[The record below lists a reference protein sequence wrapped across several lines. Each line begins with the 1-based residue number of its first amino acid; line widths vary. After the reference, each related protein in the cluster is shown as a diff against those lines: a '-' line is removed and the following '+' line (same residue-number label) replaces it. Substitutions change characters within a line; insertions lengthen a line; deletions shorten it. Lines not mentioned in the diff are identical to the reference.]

1 MTQQRNAKEEKTIG
15 LLKPLELAE
24 ILVPAT
30 REDEYCEKEG
40 YCVSHDSLTG
50 NPFKFKSV
58 PESFVL
64 QPLDKHYSKLIQT
77 VLLISLADDLRFS
90 FCSATTDNPVF
101 VGKEVLAYR
110 IERNDICCEY
120 LVYQLSLKFQ
130 TRISQDNFL
139 SIKIEFPSFNNI
151 LSKESQKNEY
161 KLALREYRMSIV
173 QEYDLQEMIDEMKQ
187 EFINE
192 VRMRKHD
199 MGSHLSELASIK
211 ELMEMYLERMNEP
224 HFESH
229 MKELINTLT
238 NELNKLYDSVSLLTR
253 EDAFGKPERI
263 NIDEFLCDYWEVKP
277 EHGEDED
284 LDYDIDQ
291 YSFNK
296 AGIYVPESFTTDE
309 QEQLSRLL
317 RGHRMQEYKRLL
329 FAPRPHRVADAYV
342 NIAPEDLRIM
352 LDTIIDN
359 ARRHGFSDDESYK
372 NIFIQLFVDASC
384 KYFIVDIFNN
394 GKPLPCGM
402 NKELYGLKG
411 EKAGENAHTGLGGY
425 RVKSIVEHYGGDYN
439 IEDVYDEEGLH
450 AGVSVKLYL
459 PIAK

>member
-1 MTQQRNAKEEKTIG
+1 MTQQRNTKNDKSYKS
-15 LLKPLELAE
+15 LKSLKLGE
-24 ILVPAT
+24 ILVSVT
-30 REDEYCEKEG
+30 REGDYSEKSG
-40 YCVSHDSLTG
+40 HCVSCDGLTN
-50 NPFKFKSV
+50 NPFKFKSAPV
-58 PESFVL
+58 DFPQNS
-64 QPLDKHYSKLIQT
+64 LDKHYSKFTQT
-77 VLLISLADDLRFS
+77 LLLISLADGLRFS

-101 VGKEVLAYR
+101 VSEEVQAYR

-130 TRISQDNFL
+130 TGISQDNFL
-139 SIKIEFPSFNNI
+139 SIKIEFPSFNDI

-173 QEYDLQEMIDEMKQ
+173 QEYDLQEMIVEMKQ

-229 MKELINTLT
+229 MKELINTFAD
-238 NELNKLYDSVSLLTR
+238 ELNKLYDSVNLLTR
-253 EDAFGKPERI
+253 EDTFGKSERI
-263 NIDEFLCDYWEVKP
+263 NIDGFLHDYWEVKP
-277 EHGEDED
+277 EHGED
-284 LDYDIDQ
+284 LDYDRIT
-291 YSFNK
+291 YSLEK
-296 AGIYVPESFTTDE
+296 AGIYVPDCFSEDE
-309 QEQLSRLL
+309 WEQTLEMAREVGWQKFLNS
-317 RGHRMQEYKRLL
+317 GPWPSY
-329 FAPRPHRVADAYV
+329 RVADAYV

-439 IEDVYDEEGLH
+439 IEDVYD
-450 AGVSVKLYL
+450 
-459 PIAK
+459 

>member
-1 MTQQRNAKEEKTIG
+1 MTQQRNTKNDKSYKS
-15 LLKPLELAE
+15 LKSLKLGE
-24 ILVPAT
+24 ILVPVT
-30 REDEYCEKEG
+30 REGVYSEKSG
-40 YCVSHDSLTG
+40 HCVSCDGLTN
-50 NPFKFKSV
+50 NPFKFKSAPV
-58 PESFVL
+58 DFPQNS
-64 QPLDKHYSKLIQT
+64 LDKHYSKFTQT
-77 VLLISLADDLRFS
+77 LLLISLADGLRFS

-101 VGKEVLAYR
+101 VSEEVQAYR

-130 TRISQDNFL
+130 TGISQDNFL
-139 SIKIEFPSFNNI
+139 SIKIEFPSFNDI

-211 ELMEMYLERMNEP
+211 ELMEIYLERINEP

-229 MKELINTLT
+229 MKELVNTLA

-253 EDAFGKPERI
+253 EEAFGKPERI
-263 NIDEFLCDYWEVKP
+263 NIDEFLYDYWEVKP
-277 EHGEDED
+277 GHGED
-284 LDYDIDQ
+284 LDYDRSTS
-291 YSFNK
+291 SFEK
-296 AGIYVPESFTTDE
+296 AGIYVPNYFSEDE
-309 QEQLSRLL
+309 WEQTLEML
-317 RGHRMQEYKRLL
+317 REGDWKKFPNSGPSY
-329 FAPRPHRVADAYV
+329 RVADAYV

-439 IEDVYDEEGLH
+439 IEDVYDDEGLH

-459 PIAK
+459 PITK

>member
-15 LLKPLELAE
+15 SLKSLELGE

-64 QPLDKHYSKLIQT
+64 QPLDKHYSKLTQT

-130 TRISQDNFL
+130 TAISLDNFL
-139 SIKIEFPSFNNI
+139 SIKIEFPSFNDI

-229 MKELINTLT
+229 MKELINSLT

-263 NIDEFLCDYWEVKP
+263 NIDGFLHDYWEVKP
-277 EHGEDED
+277 GHGED

-296 AGIYVPESFTTDE
+296 AGIYVPEYFTTDE

-317 RGHRMQEYKRLL
+317 RGHRMQEHKRLL
-329 FAPRPHRVADAYV
+329 LAPRPHRGADAYG
-342 NIAPEDLRIM
+342 NIDLE
-352 LDTIIDN
+352 
-359 ARRHGFSDDESYK
+359 A
-372 NIFIQLFVDASC
+372 
-384 KYFIVDIFNN
+384 
-394 GKPLPCGM
+394 
-402 NKELYGLKG
+402 
-411 EKAGENAHTGLGGY
+411 
-425 RVKSIVEHYGGDYN
+425 
-439 IEDVYDEEGLH
+439 
-450 AGVSVKLYL
+450 
-459 PIAK
+459 

>member
-15 LLKPLELAE
+15 SLKPLELAE

-64 QPLDKHYSKLIQT
+64 QPLDKHYSKLTQT

-130 TRISQDNFL
+130 TAISLDNLL
-139 SIKIEFPSFNNI
+139 SIKIEFPSFNDI
-151 LSKESQKNEY
+151 LSKENQKNEY

-173 QEYDLQEMIDEMKQ
+173 QEYDLQGMIDEMKQ

-211 ELMEMYLERMNEP
+211 ELMEIYLERINEP
-224 HFESH
+224 HFEPH
-229 MKELINTLT
+229 MKELINTFAD
-238 NELNKLYDSVSLLTR
+238 ELNKLYDSVSLLTR
-253 EDAFGKPERI
+253 EDTFGKSKRI
-263 NIDEFLCDYWEVKP
+263 NIDEFLYDYWEVKP
-277 EHGEDED
+277 EHGED
-284 LDYDIDQ
+284 LDYDRNT
-291 YSFNK
+291 YSFEE
-296 AGIYVPESFTTDE
+296 AGIYVPNYFSEDE
-309 QEQLSRLL
+309 YEKTLEKVREVGWQKFLNSEPS
-317 RGHRMQEYKRLL
+317 Y
-329 FAPRPHRVADAYV
+329 RVADAYV

-359 ARRHGFSDDESYK
+359 ARRHGFSEDGSYK
-372 NIFIQLFVDASC
+372 NISIELCVDASC
-384 KYFIVDIFNN
+384 KYFIVNIFNN

-439 IEDVYDEEGLH
+439 IEDVYDKEGLH

>member
-15 LLKPLELAE
+15 SLKPLELAE

-40 YCVSHDSLTG
+40 YCVSYDSLTG

-64 QPLDKHYSKLIQT
+64 QPLDKHYSKLTQN

-101 VGKEVLAYR
+101 VGKEMLAYR

-130 TRISQDNFL
+130 TGISQDNFL

-211 ELMEMYLERMNEP
+211 ELMEIYLERINEP
-224 HFESH
+224 HFEPH
-229 MKELINTLT
+229 MKELINTFAD
-238 NELNKLYDSVSLLTR
+238 ELNKLYDSVNLLTR
-253 EDAFGKPERI
+253 EDTFGKSERI
-263 NIDEFLCDYWEVKP
+263 NIDGFLHDYWEVKP
-277 EHGEDED
+277 EHGED
-284 LDYDIDQ
+284 LDYDRIT
-291 YSFNK
+291 YSLEK
-296 AGIYVPESFTTDE
+296 AGIYVPDCFSEDE
-309 QEQLSRLL
+309 WEQTLEMAREVGWQKFLNS
-317 RGHRMQEYKRLL
+317 GPWPSY
-329 FAPRPHRVADAYV
+329 RVADAYV

-384 KYFIVDIFNN
+384 KYFIVDVFNN

>member
-15 LLKPLELAE
+15 SLKPLELAE

-40 YCVSHDSLTG
+40 YCVSYDSLTG

-64 QPLDKHYSKLIQT
+64 QPLDKHYSKLTQN

-130 TRISQDNFL
+130 TAISLDNFL
-139 SIKIEFPSFNNI
+139 SIKIEFPSFNDI
-151 LSKESQKNEY
+151 LSKENQKNEY

-173 QEYDLQEMIDEMKQ
+173 QEYDLQGMIDEMKQ

-211 ELMEMYLERMNEP
+211 ELMEIYLERINEP
-224 HFESH
+224 HFEPH
-229 MKELINTLT
+229 MKELINTFAD
-238 NELNKLYDSVSLLTR
+238 ELNKLYDSVNLLTR
-253 EDAFGKPERI
+253 EDTFGKSERI
-263 NIDEFLCDYWEVKP
+263 NIDGFLHDYWEVKP
-277 EHGEDED
+277 EHGED
-284 LDYDIDQ
+284 LDYDRIT
-291 YSFNK
+291 YSLEK
-296 AGIYVPESFTTDE
+296 AGIYVPDCFSEDE
-309 QEQLSRLL
+309 WEQTLEMAREVGWQKFLNS
-317 RGHRMQEYKRLL
+317 GPWPSY
-329 FAPRPHRVADAYV
+329 RVADAYV

-359 ARRHGFSDDESYK
+359 ARRHGFADDESYK
-372 NIFIQLFVDASC
+372 NIFMQLFVDASC

>member
-15 LLKPLELAE
+15 SLKPLELGE
-24 ILVPAT
+24 ILVLAT

-64 QPLDKHYSKLIQT
+64 QPLDKHYSKLTQT

-130 TRISQDNFL
+130 TAISLDNFL
-139 SIKIEFPSFNNI
+139 SIKIEFPSFNDI

-211 ELMEMYLERMNEP
+211 ELMEIYLERINEP
-224 HFESH
+224 HFEPH
-229 MKELINTLT
+229 MKELINTFAD
-238 NELNKLYDSVSLLTR
+238 ELNKLYVSVNLLTR
-253 EDAFGKPERI
+253 EDTFGKSERI
-263 NIDEFLCDYWEVKP
+263 NIDGFLHDYWEVKP
-277 EHGEDED
+277 EHGED
-284 LDYDIDQ
+284 LDYDRIT
-291 YSFNK
+291 YSLEK
-296 AGIYVPESFTTDE
+296 AGIYVPNCFSEDE
-309 QEQLSRLL
+309 YEKTLEKVREVGWQKFLNSEPS
-317 RGHRMQEYKRLL
+317 Y
-329 FAPRPHRVADAYV
+329 RVADAYV

>member
-1 MTQQRNAKEEKTIG
+1 MTQQRNTKNEKSYKS
-15 LLKPLELAE
+15 LKSLELGE

-30 REDEYCEKEG
+30 REDEYCDKEG
-40 YCVSHDSLTG
+40 HCVSYDSLTN
-50 NPFKFKSV
+50 NPFKFKSA
-58 PESFVL
+58 PENFALKS
-64 QPLDKHYSKLIQT
+64 LDKHYSKLTQT
-77 VLLISLADDLRFS
+77 VLLISLADGLRFS

-130 TRISQDNFL
+130 TGILQDNFL
-139 SIKIEFPSFNNI
+139 SIKVEFPSFNDI

-211 ELMEMYLERMNEP
+211 ELMEIYLERINEP
-224 HFESH
+224 HFELH
-229 MKELINTLT
+229 MRELVNTLAD
-238 NELNKLYDSVSLLTR
+238 ELNKLYESVNLLTR
-253 EDAFGKPERI
+253 EDVFGKSERI
-263 NIDEFLCDYWEVKP
+263 NIDAFLYDYWEMKP
-277 EHGEDED
+277 EHGED
-284 LDYDIDQ
+284 LDYGIDPF
-291 YSFNK
+291 SFNK
-296 AGIYVPESFTTDE
+296 VGIYVPEYFTEDE
-309 QEQLSRLL
+309 MEQFGRLL
-317 RGHRMQEYKRLL
+317 REGRTQEYLKLMY
-329 FAPRPHRVADAYV
+329 APRPHRVTDAYV

-372 NIFIQLFVDASC
+372 NIFIELCVDASC

-450 AGVSVKLYL
+450 VGVSVKLYL

>member
-15 LLKPLELAE
+15 SLKPLELAE

-64 QPLDKHYSKLIQT
+64 QPLDKHYSKLTQT

-130 TRISQDNFL
+130 TAISLDNFL
-139 SIKIEFPSFNNI
+139 SIKIEFPSFNDI
-151 LSKESQKNEY
+151 LSKENQKNEY

-173 QEYDLQEMIDEMKQ
+173 QEYDLQGMIDEMKQ

-211 ELMEMYLERMNEP
+211 ELMEIYLERINEP
-224 HFESH
+224 HFEPH
-229 MKELINTLT
+229 MKELINTFAD
-238 NELNKLYDSVSLLTR
+238 ELNKLYDSVNLLTR
-253 EDAFGKPERI
+253 EDTFGKSERI
-263 NIDEFLCDYWEVKP
+263 NIDGFLHDYWEVKP
-277 EHGEDED
+277 EHGED
-284 LDYDIDQ
+284 LDYDRIT
-291 YSFNK
+291 YSLEK
-296 AGIYVPESFTTDE
+296 AGIYVPDCFSEDE
-309 QEQLSRLL
+309 WEQTLEMAREVGWQKFLNS
-317 RGHRMQEYKRLL
+317 GPWPSY
-329 FAPRPHRVADAYV
+329 RVADAYV

-359 ARRHGFSDDESYK
+359 ARRHGFADDESYK

>member
-15 LLKPLELAE
+15 SLKSLELAE

-64 QPLDKHYSKLIQT
+64 QPLDKHYSKLTQT

-130 TRISQDNFL
+130 TAISLDNFL

-173 QEYDLQEMIDEMKQ
+173 QEYDLQGMIDEMKQ

-211 ELMEMYLERMNEP
+211 ELMEIYLERINEP
-224 HFESH
+224 LFEPH
-229 MKELINTLT
+229 MKELINTFAD
-238 NELNKLYDSVSLLTR
+238 ELNKLYDSVNLLTR
-253 EDAFGKPERI
+253 EDTFGKSERI
-263 NIDEFLCDYWEVKP
+263 NIDGFLHDYWEVKP
-277 EHGEDED
+277 EHGED
-284 LDYDIDQ
+284 LDYDRIT
-291 YSFNK
+291 YSLEK
-296 AGIYVPESFTTDE
+296 AGIYVPDCFSEDE
-309 QEQLSRLL
+309 WEQTLEMAREVGWQKFLNS
-317 RGHRMQEYKRLL
+317 GPWPSY
-329 FAPRPHRVADAYV
+329 RVADAYV

-359 ARRHGFSDDESYK
+359 ARRHGFSDEESYK

>member
-15 LLKPLELAE
+15 SLKSLELGE

-64 QPLDKHYSKLIQT
+64 QPLDKHYSKLTQT

-130 TRISQDNFL
+130 TGISQDNFL
-139 SIKIEFPSFNNI
+139 SIKIEFPSFNDI

-211 ELMEMYLERMNEP
+211 ELMEIYLERINEP
-224 HFESH
+224 HFEPH
-229 MKELINTLT
+229 MKELINTFAD
-238 NELNKLYDSVSLLTR
+238 ELNKLYDSVNLLTR
-253 EDAFGKPERI
+253 EDTFGKSERI
-263 NIDEFLCDYWEVKP
+263 NIDGFLHDYWEVKP
-277 EHGEDED
+277 EHGED
-284 LDYDIDQ
+284 LDYDRIT
-291 YSFNK
+291 YSLEK
-296 AGIYVPESFTTDE
+296 AGIYVPDCFSEDE
-309 QEQLSRLL
+309 WEQTLEMAREVGWQKFLNS
-317 RGHRMQEYKRLL
+317 GPWPSY
-329 FAPRPHRVADAYV
+329 RVADAYV

>member
-1 MTQQRNAKEEKTIG
+1 MTQQRNTKNDKSYKS
-15 LLKPLELAE
+15 LKSLKLGE
-24 ILVPAT
+24 ILVPVT
-30 REDEYCEKEG
+30 REGDYSEKSG
-40 YCVSHDSLTG
+40 HCVSCDGLTN
-50 NPFKFKSV
+50 NPFKFKSAPV
-58 PESFVL
+58 DFPQNS
-64 QPLDKHYSKLIQT
+64 LDKHYSKFTQT
-77 VLLISLADDLRFS
+77 LLLISLADGLRFS

-101 VGKEVLAYR
+101 VSEEVQAYR

-130 TRISQDNFL
+130 TGISQDNFL

-229 MKELINTLT
+229 MKELINSLT

-253 EDAFGKPERI
+253 EDVFGKPERI
-263 NIDEFLCDYWEVKP
+263 NIDGFLHDYWEVKP
-277 EHGEDED
+277 EHGED
-284 LDYDIDQ
+284 LDYDRNT
-291 YSFNK
+291 YSFEK
-296 AGIYVPESFTTDE
+296 AGIYVPNYFSEDE
-309 QEQLSRLL
+309 WEQTLEKVREVGWQKFLNS
-317 RGHRMQEYKRLL
+317 EPSY
-329 FAPRPHRVADAYV
+329 RVADAYV

>member
-1 MTQQRNAKEEKTIG
+1 MTQQRNTKKEKSYKS
-15 LLKPLELAE
+15 LKSLELGE
-24 ILVPAT
+24 ILVPVT
-30 REDEYCEKEG
+30 REGECCEKKG
-40 YCVSHDSLTG
+40 HCVSYDSLTN
-50 NPFKFKSV
+50 NPFKFKSA
-58 PESFVL
+58 PEDFALKS
-64 QPLDKHYSKLIQT
+64 LDKHYSRFTQT
-77 VLLISLADDLRFS
+77 LLLISLVDGLRFS
-90 FCSATTDNPVF
+90 FCFATTDNPVF
-101 VGKEVLAYR
+101 VSEEVQAYR

-130 TRISQDNFL
+130 TGILQDNFI
-139 SIKIEFPSFNNI
+139 SIKIEFPSFNDI

-161 KLALREYRMSIV
+161 KLALREYRMGIV

-199 MGSHLSELASIK
+199 MGSHLSELAATK
-211 ELMEMYLERMNEP
+211 ELMKIYLERINEP
-224 HFESH
+224 HFEPH
-229 MKELINTLT
+229 MKELINTLA

-253 EDAFGKPERI
+253 EDTFGKPERI
-263 NIDEFLCDYWEVKP
+263 NIDGFLYDYWDMKP
-277 EHGEDED
+277 EHGED
-284 LDYDIDQ
+284 LDYDRNT
-291 YSFNK
+291 YSFEK
-296 AGIYVPESFTTDE
+296 AGIYVPNYFSEDE
-309 QEQLSRLL
+309 LEQTLEMVREVGWIKFLNSKPS
-317 RGHRMQEYKRLL
+317 Y
-329 FAPRPHRVADAYV
+329 RVADAYV
-342 NIAPEDLRIM
+342 NIAPEDLRVM

-372 NIFIQLFVDASC
+372 NISIELRVDASC

-394 GKPLPCGM
+394 GKPLPCGI

-439 IEDVYDEEGLH
+439 IEDVYDKEGLH

>member
-15 LLKPLELAE
+15 SLKPLELAE

-64 QPLDKHYSKLIQT
+64 QPLDKHYSKLTQT

-130 TRISQDNFL
+130 TAISLDNFL
-139 SIKIEFPSFNNI
+139 SIKIEFPSFNDI
-151 LSKESQKNEY
+151 LSKKNQKNEY

-173 QEYDLQEMIDEMKQ
+173 QEYDLQGMIDEMKQ

-211 ELMEMYLERMNEP
+211 ELMEIYLERINEP
-224 HFESH
+224 HFEPH
-229 MKELINTLT
+229 MKELINTFAD
-238 NELNKLYDSVSLLTR
+238 ELNKLYDSVNLLTR
-253 EDAFGKPERI
+253 EDTFGKSERI
-263 NIDEFLCDYWEVKP
+263 NLDGFLHDYWEVKP
-277 EHGEDED
+277 EHGED
-284 LDYDIDQ
+284 LDYDRIT
-291 YSFNK
+291 YSLEK
-296 AGIYVPESFTTDE
+296 AGIYVPDCFSEDE
-309 QEQLSRLL
+309 WEQTLEMAREVGWQKFLNS
-317 RGHRMQEYKRLL
+317 GPWPSY
-329 FAPRPHRVADAYV
+329 RVADAYV

-359 ARRHGFSDDESYK
+359 ARRHGFTDDESYK

>member
-15 LLKPLELAE
+15 SLKPLELAE

-64 QPLDKHYSKLIQT
+64 QPLDKHYSKLTQT

-130 TRISQDNFL
+130 TAISLDNFL
-139 SIKIEFPSFNNI
+139 SIKIEFPSFNDI
-151 LSKESQKNEY
+151 LSKENQKNEY

-173 QEYDLQEMIDEMKQ
+173 QEYDLQGMIDEMKQ

-211 ELMEMYLERMNEP
+211 ELMEIYLERINEP

-229 MKELINTLT
+229 MKELVNTLA

-253 EDAFGKPERI
+253 EEAFGKPERI
-263 NIDEFLCDYWEVKP
+263 NIDEFLYDYWEVKP
-277 EHGEDED
+277 KHGED
-284 LDYDIDQ
+284 LDYDRSTS
-291 YSFNK
+291 SFEK
-296 AGIYVPESFTTDE
+296 AGIYVPNYFSEDE
-309 QEQLSRLL
+309 WEQTLEML
-317 RGHRMQEYKRLL
+317 REGDWKR
-329 FAPRPHRVADAYV
+329 FPNSGPSYRVADAYV

>member
-15 LLKPLELAE
+15 SLKPLELAE

-40 YCVSHDSLTG
+40 YCVSYDSLTG

-64 QPLDKHYSKLIQT
+64 QPLDKHYSKLTQT

-130 TRISQDNFL
+130 TAISLDNFL
-139 SIKIEFPSFNNI
+139 SIKIEFPSFNDI
-151 LSKESQKNEY
+151 LSKENQKNEY

-173 QEYDLQEMIDEMKQ
+173 QEYDLQGMIDEMKQ

-211 ELMEMYLERMNEP
+211 ELMEIYLERINEP
-224 HFESH
+224 HFEPH
-229 MKELINTLT
+229 MKELINTFAD
-238 NELNKLYDSVSLLTR
+238 ELNKLYDSVNLLTR
-253 EDAFGKPERI
+253 EDTFGKSERI
-263 NIDEFLCDYWEVKP
+263 NIDGFLHDYWEVKP
-277 EHGEDED
+277 EHGED
-284 LDYDIDQ
+284 LDYDRIT
-291 YSFNK
+291 YSLEK
-296 AGIYVPESFTTDE
+296 AGIYVPDCFSEDE
-309 QEQLSRLL
+309 WEQTLEMAREVGWQKFLNS
-317 RGHRMQEYKRLL
+317 GPWPSY
-329 FAPRPHRVADAYV
+329 RVADAYV

-359 ARRHGFSDDESYK
+359 ARRHGFADDESYK

>member
-15 LLKPLELAE
+15 SLKSLELAE

-40 YCVSHDSLTG
+40 YCVSYDSLTG

-64 QPLDKHYSKLIQT
+64 QPLDKHYSKLTQN

-130 TRISQDNFL
+130 TAISLDNFL
-139 SIKIEFPSFNNI
+139 SIKIEFPSFNDI

-173 QEYDLQEMIDEMKQ
+173 QEYDLQGMIDEMKQ

-211 ELMEMYLERMNEP
+211 ELMEIYLERINEP
-224 HFESH
+224 HFEPH
-229 MKELINTLT
+229 MKELINTFAD
-238 NELNKLYDSVSLLTR
+238 ELNKLYDSVNLLTR
-253 EDAFGKPERI
+253 EDTFGKSERI
-263 NIDEFLCDYWEVKP
+263 NIDGFLHDYWEVKP
-277 EHGEDED
+277 EHGED
-284 LDYDIDQ
+284 LDYDRIT
-291 YSFNK
+291 YSLEK
-296 AGIYVPESFTTDE
+296 AGIYVPDCFSEDE
-309 QEQLSRLL
+309 WEQTLEMAREVGWQKFLNS
-317 RGHRMQEYKRLL
+317 GPWPSY
-329 FAPRPHRVADAYV
+329 RVADAYV

>member
-1 MTQQRNAKEEKTIG
+1 MTQQRNTKNDKSYKS
-15 LLKPLELAE
+15 LKSLKLGE
-24 ILVPAT
+24 ILVPVT
-30 REDEYCEKEG
+30 REGDYSEKSG
-40 YCVSHDSLTG
+40 HCVSCDGLTN
-50 NPFKFKSV
+50 NPFKFKSAPV
-58 PESFVL
+58 DFPQNS
-64 QPLDKHYSKLIQT
+64 LDKHYSKFTQT
-77 VLLISLADDLRFS
+77 LLLISLADGLRFS

-101 VGKEVLAYR
+101 VSEEVQAYR

-130 TRISQDNFL
+130 TGISQDNFL
-139 SIKIEFPSFNNI
+139 SIKIEFPSFNDI
-151 LSKESQKNEY
+151 LSKENQKNEY

-199 MGSHLSELASIK
+199 MGSHLSELSSIK
-211 ELMEMYLERMNEP
+211 KLMEIYLERINEP
-224 HFESH
+224 HFEFH
-229 MKELINTLT
+229 MKELVNTLAD
-238 NELNKLYDSVSLLTR
+238 ELNKLYESVNLLTR
-253 EDAFGKPERI
+253 EDAFGKSERI
-263 NIDEFLCDYWEVKP
+263 NIDAFLYDYWDMKP
-277 EHGEDED
+277 GHGED
-284 LDYDIDQ
+284 LDYDIDRF
-291 YSFNK
+291 SFK
-296 AGIYVPESFTTDE
+296 KVGIYVPNYFSEDE
-309 QEQLSRLL
+309 WEQTLEML
-317 RGHRMQEYKRLL
+317 REGDWKKFPNSGPSY
-329 FAPRPHRVADAYV
+329 RVADAYV

-359 ARRHGFSDDESYK
+359 ARRHGFSEDESYK

-394 GKPLPCGM
+394 GKPLPYGI
-402 NKELYGLKG
+402 NKERYGLKG

-439 IEDVYDEEGLH
+439 IEDVYDDEGLH

>member
-15 LLKPLELAE
+15 SLKPLELAE

-64 QPLDKHYSKLIQT
+64 QPLDKHYSKLTQT

-130 TRISQDNFL
+130 TAISLDNFL
-139 SIKIEFPSFNNI
+139 SIKIEFPSFNDI
-151 LSKESQKNEY
+151 LSKKNQKNEY

-173 QEYDLQEMIDEMKQ
+173 QEYDLQGMIDEMKQ

-211 ELMEMYLERMNEP
+211 ELMEIYLERINEP
-224 HFESH
+224 HFEPH
-229 MKELINTLT
+229 MKELINTFAD
-238 NELNKLYDSVSLLTR
+238 ELNKLYDSVNLLTR
-253 EDAFGKPERI
+253 EDTFGKSERI
-263 NIDEFLCDYWEVKP
+263 NLDGFLHDYWEVKP
-277 EHGEDED
+277 EHGED
-284 LDYDIDQ
+284 LDYDRIT
-291 YSFNK
+291 YSLEK
-296 AGIYVPESFTTDE
+296 AGIYVPDCFSEDE
-309 QEQLSRLL
+309 WEQTLEMAREVGWQKFLNS
-317 RGHRMQEYKRLL
+317 GPWPSY
-329 FAPRPHRVADAYV
+329 RVADAYV

-359 ARRHGFSDDESYK
+359 ARRHGFTDDESYK
-372 NIFIQLFVDASC
+372 NIFIVIKHC
-384 KYFIVDIFNN
+384 V
-394 GKPLPCGM
+394 
-402 NKELYGLKG
+402 
-411 EKAGENAHTGLGGY
+411 
-425 RVKSIVEHYGGDYN
+425 
-439 IEDVYDEEGLH
+439 
-450 AGVSVKLYL
+450 
-459 PIAK
+459 

>member
-15 LLKPLELAE
+15 SLKPLELAE

-64 QPLDKHYSKLIQT
+64 QPLDKHYSKLTQT

-130 TRISQDNFL
+130 TAISLDNFL
-139 SIKIEFPSFNNI
+139 SIKIEFPSFNDI
-151 LSKESQKNEY
+151 LSKENQKNEY

-173 QEYDLQEMIDEMKQ
+173 QEYDLQGMIDEMKQ

-211 ELMEMYLERMNEP
+211 ELMEIYLERINEP
-224 HFESH
+224 HFEPH
-229 MKELINTLT
+229 MKELINTFAD
-238 NELNKLYDSVSLLTR
+238 ELNKLYDSVNLLTR
-253 EDAFGKPERI
+253 EDTFGKSERI
-263 NIDEFLCDYWEVKP
+263 NIDGFLHDYWEVKP
-277 EHGEDED
+277 EHGED
-284 LDYDIDQ
+284 LDYDRIT
-291 YSFNK
+291 YSLEK
-296 AGIYVPESFTTDE
+296 AGIYVPECFSEDE
-309 QEQLSRLL
+309 WEQTLEMAREVGWQKFLNS
-317 RGHRMQEYKRLL
+317 GPWPSY
-329 FAPRPHRVADAYV
+329 RVADAYV

-359 ARRHGFSDDESYK
+359 ARRHGFADDESYK

>member
-15 LLKPLELAE
+15 SLKSLELGE

-64 QPLDKHYSKLIQT
+64 QPLDKHYSKLTQT

-130 TRISQDNFL
+130 TGISQDNFL
-139 SIKIEFPSFNNI
+139 SIKIEFPSFNDI

-173 QEYDLQEMIDEMKQ
+173 QEYDLQGMIDEMKQ

-211 ELMEMYLERMNEP
+211 ELMEIYLERINEP
-224 HFESH
+224 LFEPH
-229 MKELINTLT
+229 MKELINTFAD
-238 NELNKLYDSVSLLTR
+238 ELNKLYDSVNLLTR
-253 EDAFGKPERI
+253 EDTFGKSERI
-263 NIDEFLCDYWEVKP
+263 NIDGFLHDYWEVKP
-277 EHGEDED
+277 EHGED
-284 LDYDIDQ
+284 LDYDRIT
-291 YSFNK
+291 YSLEK
-296 AGIYVPESFTTDE
+296 AGIYVPDCFSEDE
-309 QEQLSRLL
+309 WEQTLEMAREVGWQKFLNS
-317 RGHRMQEYKRLL
+317 GPWPSY
-329 FAPRPHRVADAYV
+329 RVADAYV

>member
-15 LLKPLELAE
+15 SLKPLELAE

-64 QPLDKHYSKLIQT
+64 QPLDKHYSKLTQT

-130 TRISQDNFL
+130 TAISLDNFL
-139 SIKIEFPSFNNI
+139 SIKIEFPSFNDI
-151 LSKESQKNEY
+151 LSKENQKNEY

-173 QEYDLQEMIDEMKQ
+173 QEYDLQGMIDEMKQ

-211 ELMEMYLERMNEP
+211 ELMEIYLERINEP
-224 HFESH
+224 HFEPH
-229 MKELINTLT
+229 MKELINTFAD
-238 NELNKLYDSVSLLTR
+238 ELNKLYDSVNLLTR
-253 EDAFGKPERI
+253 EDTFGKSERI
-263 NIDEFLCDYWEVKP
+263 NIDGFLHDYWEVKP
-277 EHGEDED
+277 EHGED
-284 LDYDIDQ
+284 LDYDRIT
-291 YSFNK
+291 YSLEK
-296 AGIYVPESFTTDE
+296 AGIYVPDCFSEDE
-309 QEQLSRLL
+309 WEQTLEMAREVGWQKFLNS
-317 RGHRMQEYKRLL
+317 GPWPSY
-329 FAPRPHRVADAYV
+329 RVADAYV

>member
-15 LLKPLELAE
+15 SLKSLELAE

-40 YCVSHDSLTG
+40 CCVSHDSLTG

-64 QPLDKHYSKLIQT
+64 QPLDKHYSKLTQT

-101 VGKEVLAYR
+101 VGKEMLAYR

-130 TRISQDNFL
+130 TGISQDNFL

-151 LSKESQKNEY
+151 LSKERQKNEY

-173 QEYDLQEMIDEMKQ
+173 QEYDLQGMIDEMKQ

-211 ELMEMYLERMNEP
+211 ELMEMYLERINEP
-224 HFESH
+224 HFEPH
-229 MKELINTLT
+229 MKELINTFAD
-238 NELNKLYDSVSLLTR
+238 ELNKLYDSVNLLTR
-253 EDAFGKPERI
+253 EDTFGKSERI
-263 NIDEFLCDYWEVKP
+263 NIDGFLHDYWEVKP
-277 EHGEDED
+277 GHGED
-284 LDYDIDQ
+284 LDYDRIT
-291 YSFNK
+291 YSLEK
-296 AGIYVPESFTTDE
+296 AGIYVPDCFSEDE
-309 QEQLSRLL
+309 WEQTLEMAREVGLQKFLNS
-317 RGHRMQEYKRLL
+317 GPWPSY
-329 FAPRPHRVADAYV
+329 RVADAYV